1 MKIYT
6 HNGIEIDE
14 IDLDNIKNND
24 ILYLALD
31 GENFSNDNYVNEYEY
46 DSSIKKGGFAEVYKA
61 KHTLTG
67 RIVAIKKTNLT
78 EFSTEQLYN
87 ISREALYLKSLKHKH
102 IIKIYSS
109 YITEQALYIVMKYAK
124 GGELTTILKKEGIE
138 ESKVKKYYKQIIKA
152 IRFVHSN
159 NVIHRDLK
167 PTNILFLDEDK
178 TKVVIIDFGISG
190 LANGNNKE
198 EIKAGTVF
206 YVPPEIALKIDF
218 KSSPKLDIWAYGIIL
233 YQMIFGKCPFVGKNL
248 SSTLDLIANQPL
260 IYPDNFIISESLLN
274 LLNGLLQK
282 KAFERIDINSEL
294 FEKWF
299 NDKKVLHGDDRFLSL
314 AYWRNLIL
322 TSGSE
327 II

>member
-31 GENFSNDNYVNEYEY
+31 GENFSNDNYINEYEY

-138 ESKVKKYYKQIIKA
+138 ESKVKIYFKQIIKA
-152 IRFVHSN
+152 IRFVHCN

-167 PTNILFLDEDK
+167 PTNILFLDEK
-178 TKVVIIDFGISG
+178 KNKIVIIDFGISG
-190 LANGNNKE
+190 IANGNNSDV
-198 EIKAGTVF
+198 IKAGTVL
-206 YVPPEIALKIDF
+206 YLPPEIILKKNY
-218 KSSPKLDIWAYGIIL
+218 KSSPKLDIWSLGIIL
-233 YQMIFGKCPFVGKNL
+233 YQMIFGKCPFIGKDL
-248 SSTLDLIANQPL
+248 QSTIDSIAYDSLTFPK
-260 IYPDNFIISESLLN
+260 YFIVSESLLN
-274 LLNGLLQK
+274 LIQGLLK
-282 KAFERIDINSEL
+282 K
-294 FEKWF
+294 K
-299 NDKKVLHGDDRFLSL
+299 
-314 AYWRNLIL
+314 
-322 TSGSE
+322 T
-327 II
+327 

>member
-31 GENFSNDNYVNEYEY
+31 GENFSNDNYINEYEY

-138 ESKVKKYYKQIIKA
+138 ESKVKIYFKQIIKA
-152 IRFVHSN
+152 IRFVHCN

-167 PTNILFLDEDK
+167 PTNILFLDDK
-178 TKVVIIDFGISG
+178 KNKIVIIDFGISG
-190 LANGNNKE
+190 IANGNNSDV
-198 EIKAGTVF
+198 IKAGTVL
-206 YVPPEIALKIDF
+206 YLPPEIILKKNY
-218 KSSPKLDIWAYGIIL
+218 KSSPKLDIWSLGIIL
-233 YQMIFGKCPFVGKNL
+233 YQMIFGKCPFIGKDL
-248 SSTLDLIANQPL
+248 QSTIDSIAYDSLTFPKH
-260 IYPDNFIISESLLN
+260 FIVSESLLN
-274 LLNGLLQK
+274 LIQGLLK
-282 KAFERIDINSEL
+282 KKPSDRIDINSEL
-294 FEKWF
+294 FDKWF
-299 NDKKVLHGDDRFLSL
+299 NDKK
-314 AYWRNLIL
+314 
-322 TSGSE
+322 
-327 II
+327 

>member
-1 MKIYT
+1 MEKMKIYN
-6 HNGIEIDE
+6 HKGIEIDD
-14 IDLDNIKNND
+14 IDISDLRNND
-24 ILYLALD
+24 ILYLSLE
-31 GENFSNDNYVNEYEY
+31 GENFSNNNYINEYEY
-46 DSSIKKGGFAEVYKA
+46 VSSIKKGGYGEVYKA
-61 KHTLTG
+61 KHTLTE
-67 RIVAIKKTNLT
+67 RIVAIKKTNLKN
-78 EFSTEQLYN
+78 FSTDELYN
-87 ISREALYLKSLKHKH
+87 ISREALYLKSLRHKN

-109 YITEQALYIVMKYAK
+109 YLTEDALYIVMKYAK
-124 GGELTTILKKEGIE
+124 GGELTTILKKDGLE
-138 ESKVKKYYKQIIKA
+138 EKKVKQYFKQIIKA

-167 PTNILFLDEDK
+167 PTNILFLDEEK

-218 KSSPKLDIWAYGIIL
+218 KSSPKLDIWALGIIL

-299 NDKKVLHGDDRFLSL
+299 NDKK
-314 AYWRNLIL
+314 
-322 TSGSE
+322 
-327 II
+327 

>member
-31 GENFSNDNYVNEYEY
+31 GENFSNDNYINEYEY

-138 ESKVKKYYKQIIKA
+138 ESKVKIYFKQIIKA
-152 IRFVHSN
+152 IRFVHCN

-167 PTNILFLDEDK
+167 PTNILFLDDK
-178 TKVVIIDFGISG
+178 KNKIVIIDFGISG
-190 LANGNNKE
+190 IANGNNSDV
-198 EIKAGTVF
+198 IKAGTVL
-206 YVPPEIALKIDF
+206 YLPPEIILKKNY
-218 KSSPKLDIWAYGIIL
+218 KSSPKLDIWSLGIIL
-233 YQMIFGKCPFVGKNL
+233 YQMIFGKCPFIRKDL
-248 SSTLDLIANQPL
+248 QSTIDSIAYDSLTFPKH
-260 IYPDNFIISESLLN
+260 FIVSESLLN
-274 LLNGLLQK
+274 LIQGLLK
-282 KAFERIDINSEL
+282 KKPSDRIDINSEL
-294 FEKWF
+294 FDKWF
-299 NDKKVLHGDDRFLSL
+299 NDKK
-314 AYWRNLIL
+314 
-322 TSGSE
+322 
-327 II
+327 